1 MNRDRDIVWSSVK
14 AEAVARQMTGRT
26 RVELRSAW
34 NTNDGGKGVISQ
46 IKPDAE
52 MPMTEDGRRADLVIN
67 SLGVVNRLN
76 NSRIMQ

>member
-1 MNRDRDIVWSSVK
+1 MSQDRDIVWSSVK

-26 RVELRSAW
+26 RAELRSAW

-52 MPMTEDGRRADLVIN
+52 MPTTEDGRRADLVIN

>member
-1 MNRDRDIVWSSVK
+1 MHRDRDIVWSPVK
-14 AEAVARQMTGRT
+14 AGAVARQMTGWTHAESRP
-26 RVELRSAW
+26 AW
-34 NTNDGGKGVISQ
+34 NANDGGKGVISQ

-76 NSRIMQ
+76 TAA